1 MIVEVFFA
9 LLKAMLWMIK
19 WFVLTLAL
27 SAIIMIGT
35 MFIVA
40 IYSWLKG

>member
-9 LLKAMLWMIK
+9 LLKAMLWLIK
-19 WFVLTLAL
+19 WFVLTLSL
-27 SAIIMIGT
+27 SAIITIGA
-35 MFIVA
+35 MLIVA

>member
-9 LLKAMLWMIK
+9 LLKAMLWLIK

-27 SAIIMIGT
+27 SAVIMIGA
-35 MFIVA
+35 MLIVA

>member
-9 LLKAMLWMIK
+9 LLKAMLWLIK
-19 WFVLTLAL
+19 WFVLTLSL
-27 SAIIMIGT
+27 SAIIMIGA